1 MSDASVY
8 NIIIAGVGGQ
18 GVLLLSNLVAH
29 AAIEAGFD
37 VKTNEVHGMAQRGG
51 SVLAQVRFG
60 SKVYSPLVW
69 EGSVDLLISLEAG
82 EALRYAHYLK
92 KDAAAIVSSQK
103 LIPVSVSSGKAVY
116 PDDMEERLRK
126 TFPRLFYL
134 DTMATAHAL
143 GNIKTAN
150 MISLG
155 AASTLLPQLESQW
168 HLVMNQL
175 IPEKYQEINR
185 QAFEKGKRSI
195 S

>member
-103 LIPVSVSSGKAVY
+103 LIPVTVSSGKATY
-116 PDDMEERLRK
+116 PEDIEDRLK
-126 TFPRLFYL
+126 KAFSRLYYL
-134 DTMATAHAL
+134 DSAATAHAL

-150 MISLG
+150 MVSLG

-168 HLVMNQL
+168 TRVMKQL

-185 QAFEKGKRSI
+185 QAFEKGRRSI